1 MDYEPA
7 SGHSKW
13 VLSTRGVTVEWY
25 ARNTKLEEEEEEE
38 EKEEGEAKS
47 RRIAWETMEGD
58 ARTLLPN
65 KGDVKFT
72 DTGPNRSEV
81 RLAIS
86 FDAPGFV
93 TVLVRSCGRGVC
105 KYAGWWVAWL
115 CWNGMGWDGIG

>member
-7 SGHSKW
+7 SGQSKW

-25 ARNTKLEEEEEEE
+25 ARNTKLD
-38 EKEEGEAKS
+38 EEGEEGEEDEAAAAS
-47 RRIAWETMEGD
+47 RRIAWETIEGD

-81 RLAIS
+81 RLAVS

-93 TVLVRSCGRGVC
+93 TVLVRLEGG
-105 KYAGWWVAWL
+105 
-115 CWNGMGWDGIG
+115 